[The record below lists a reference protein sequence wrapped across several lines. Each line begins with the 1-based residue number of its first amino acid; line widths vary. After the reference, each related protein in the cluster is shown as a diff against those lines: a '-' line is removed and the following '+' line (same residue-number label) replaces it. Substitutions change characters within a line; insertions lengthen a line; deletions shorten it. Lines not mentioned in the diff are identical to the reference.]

1 MTTRQNRFP
10 KTSSRPRMHLLI
22 WLAIGVLTVCM
33 SMSCLLSASA
43 FGAES
48 EPVCPAPTGEEPQCF
63 SVLDNTPG
71 EVSPYTS
78 GTGKLGGFSPKDLR
92 EAYKLP
98 TTGGAGQTVAIVDAF
113 NDPNAESD
121 LLAYRLNYGL
131 PACTKA
137 NGCFR
142 KLNQKGEE
150 GTYPASNSL
159 WSMEIS
165 LDLDMVS
172 AACQECHI
180 LLVES
185 NNNTVESLGAAVD
198 EAATLKATEISN
210 SYGLPEQNSIKGFT
224 EYDSH
229 YDHPGIPITVAA
241 GDYGF
246 DFYELGY
253 KTPSFPA
260 TSPNVIA
267 VGGTTLEPAVGSRG
281 WIEAVWAGSGAGCST
296 TQAKPA
302 WQKDTGCS
310 NRMGNDVAAVSDP
323 STPVS
328 VYDSYERIEKWHD
341 VGGTSAATPLIA
353 AVYALSSGYARSH
366 AAEVLY
372 GGDVSLFDI
381 TTGTDYPFE
390 NALCPITARYL
401 CTAVTGYDGPTGN
414 GTPNGPLNQECA
426 AITGSGSSLQSLAQ
440 QNAWTMKFEL
450 TAWQKEQLELKC
462 KQSVSVTYGP
472 LSSGRALASW
482 GATKGKLEPVETPG
496 KEKIDQF
503 IGTDVGP
510 EGIKATH
517 LKEIELQEAMKEVPE
532 GTWEG
537 VVDNSTQIS
546 LMDQAGQNPSN
557 TTELN
562 HVVTAPV
569 AQSAI
574 AVIVSTPRG
583 CLVKLQSGATGVT
596 ISNKL
601 LQQAWHEDKLRY
613 TQLLKGVTFE
623 NDLAKNECEENP
635 EKLDARSLSSGT
647 TAGFKRYL
655 ADLEPTVYG
664 HCTETAVEAESST
677 CWPNNNILEK
687 TGNETGAELAKKV
700 FSTLGRIGYVD
711 LADARNAGFGANGT
725 IVRHEDYDTF
735 IALINNGGQAHE
747 AEGFYESPEAS
758 NEGSR
763 CEAAEYARP
772 KTVGPDVDWSRATQS
787 NATSHKS
794 GVYPICTLTFDVLW
808 EHYGWP
814 EWKNLK
820 SGLTEK
826 YTQAQYG
833 TTLSYLRYVTTE
845 GQKGEALEALH
856 KNHFEALLSPIKTE
870 VEEGLTMNDVFW
882 STPGA

>member
-1 MTTRQNRFP
+1 VATQENRDP
-10 KTSSRPRMHLLI
+10 KTSDKPRMRLPA
-22 WLAIGVLTVCM
+22 WLAIAVLAVSM

-48 EPVCPAPTGEEPQCF
+48 EAVCPAPTGEEPQCF
-63 SVLDNTPG
+63 SVLDSTPE

-98 TTGGAGQTVAIVDAF
+98 TTGGIGQTVAIVDAF

-121 LLAYRLNYGL
+121 LLEYRLYYGL
-131 PACTKA
+131 RACTKS

-142 KLNQKGEE
+142 KVNQKGEE
-150 GTYPASNSL
+150 GSYPASSNS

-172 AACQECHI
+172 AVCQECHI
-180 LLVES
+180 LLVEANS
-185 NNNTVESLGAAVD
+185 NAIEPLGVAVN
-198 EAATLKATEISN
+198 EAATLKSTEISN
-210 SYGLPEQNSIKGFT
+210 SYGLPEQKNSKGFT
-224 EYDSH
+224 EYDS
-229 YDHPGIPITVAA
+229 YYNHPGIPTTVAA
-241 GDYGF
+241 GDF
-246 DFYELGY
+246 GY
-253 KTPSFPA
+253 DNWEIGGETPSFPA
-260 TSPNVIA
+260 ASPNVIS
-267 VGGTTLEPAVGSRG
+267 VGGTTIEQAEGSRG
-281 WIEAVWAGSGAGCST
+281 WTEAVWAGSGAGCST
-296 TQAKPA
+296 TQTKPS
-302 WQKDTGCS
+302 WQKDAGCS
-310 NRMGNDVAAVSDP
+310 HRTGNDTAAVANP

-341 VGGTSAATPLIA
+341 VGGTSVSSPLIA
-353 AVYALSSGYARSH
+353 AIYALSPGSARSH
-366 AAEVLY
+366 GAEVLY

-381 TTGTDYPFE
+381 TTGADYSAE
-390 NALCPITARYL
+390 NALCPATARYL
-401 CTAVTGYDGPTGN
+401 CTAEVGYDGPSGD
-414 GTPNGPLNQECA
+414 GAPNGPFNQECA
-426 AITGSGSSLQSLAQ
+426 AITASGSSLQSLTQ
-440 QNAWTMKFEL
+440 QSVWTMKFEL
-450 TAWQKEQLELKC
+450 TAWQKEQKELKC
-462 KQSVSVTYGP
+462 KQSVSVTYEP
-472 LSSGRALASW
+472 LSSGKALASW
-482 GATKGKLEPVETPG
+482 GATKGKLEPGETVG

-510 EGIKATH
+510 EGIKSAH
-517 LKEIELQEAMKEVPE
+517 LKEIELQEAMAEVPE

-546 LMDQAGQNPSN
+546 LLDQAGKHPSQP
-557 TTELN
+557 TELN

-596 ISNKL
+596 ISNRL
-601 LQQAWHEDKLRY
+601 LQEEWHEDKLRY
-613 TQLLKGVTFE
+613 TRLLKGVTFE
-623 NDLAKNECEENP
+623 NDLAKNECEQNP

-655 ADLEPTVYG
+655 DDLEPAVYG
-664 HCTETAVEAESST
+664 HCTETAVEAESSA
-677 CWPNNNILEK
+677 CWPNSSILEK

-700 FSTLGRIGYVD
+700 FTTLGRIGYVD
-711 LADARNAGFGANGT
+711 LADALNAGFGANGT

-735 IALINNGGQAHE
+735 IALINNGSQAHE
-747 AEGFYESPEAS
+747 AEGSYESPEAS

-772 KTVGPDVDWSRATQS
+772 KTVAPDVDWSRATQS

-808 EHYGWP
+808 ERYGWP

-820 SGLTEK
+820 SGVMEK

-833 TTLSYLRYVTTE
+833 TTFSYLRYVTTE

-856 KNHFEALLSPIKTE
+856 KNHFEALPSSIKTE

-882 STPGA
+882 STSGA